1 MLLARHSIPT
11 RRSSD
16 LVVVLDDPRED
27 GPSSGPGAADS
38 DHADEDAHPTTV
50 VEYPL
55 PPAPPLA
62 AMLGK
67 GVLHP
72 ETARAVIGEAAMGL
86 EVRSEEHTSELQSRG
101 HIVCRHLLA

>member
-1 MLLARHSIPT
+1 
-11 RRSSD
+11 
-16 LVVVLDDPRED
+16 
-27 GPSSGPGAADS
+27 
-38 DHADEDAHPTTV
+38 TV

-72 ETARAVIGEAAMGL
+72 ETARAVIGEAATGL
-86 EVRSEEHTSELQSRG
+86 EVARRRGLRHQFLDSNRIFVDPRTGAVRVLGVGGGAASRPG
-101 HIVCRHLLA
+101 RDWSGEVASCQDTAALTGLL